1 MQMSIHLEHLV
12 WKGQP
17 LGGFIALGTS
27 PSRTDSVECTR
38 CEMIL
43 LGPPRDEAIYGLSGL
58 LLAAKG
64 QAWDLHVP
72 GARTQA
78 MQP

>member
-1 MQMSIHLEHLV
+1 
-12 WKGQP
+12 
-17 LGGFIALGTS
+17 
-27 PSRTDSVECTR
+27 
-38 CEMIL
+38 MIL

-64 QAWDLHVP
+64 QAWDLHAP

-78 MQP
+78 VQPWGGGAGGHLLPACSL

>member
-1 MQMSIHLEHLV
+1 
-12 WKGQP
+12 
-17 LGGFIALGTS
+17 
-27 PSRTDSVECTR
+27 
-38 CEMIL
+38 MIL

-78 MQP
+78 VQPWGGGAGGHLLPARSL

>member
-1 MQMSIHLEHLV
+1 
-12 WKGQP
+12 
-17 LGGFIALGTS
+17 
-27 PSRTDSVECTR
+27 
-38 CEMIL
+38 MIL